1 MTIGTDLDLDTS
13 DLLYQT
19 RLRELTS
26 VSSRLSDLCTPF
38 AEDIDLK
45 SSMSPIRGDVKKKLF
60 PFLFERRRMLW
71 LASSPISVQERLW
84 ARRVIRTDQ
93 AVCGLYSTV
102 VCTRRFHDAMV
113 IRRLRFWKLRKQM
126 RWLYW
131 ANHGPI

>member
-45 SSMSPIRGDVKKKLF
+45 SSMSPIRGDVKKEIL
-60 PFLFERRRMLW
+60 PFLSRGRRSGLDPAQSQFWRGCK
-71 LASSPISVQERLW
+71 LA
-84 ARRVIRTDQ
+84 A
-93 AVCGLYSTV
+93 Y
-102 VCTRRFHDAMV
+102 
-113 IRRLRFWKLRKQM
+113 
-126 RWLYW
+126 
-131 ANHGPI
+131 